1 MGMDL
6 TYSLSSIMTVSAGY
20 ILVAPCFFNASR
32 SPGLIENAS
41 VSTISLMMPYFI
53 WRFRKGMAA
62 GMICYYNVCILFLY
76 FIGPFFT
83 MSMLYSPIRNTW
95 FLVLL
100 GFAGIMV
107 TASNCDSAKSE

>member
-41 VSTISLMMPYFI
+41 VSTISLMMSYFI
-53 WRFRKGMAA
+53 WRFRKGMVA
-62 GMICYYNVCILFLY
+62 GTICYNNVCILFLY
-76 FIGPFFT
+76 FIGSFFDVDALFT
-83 MSMLYSPIRNTW
+83 HTQYQVSCSIWVCGYYGH
-95 FLVLL
+95 
-100 GFAGIMV
+100 GFQL
-107 TASNCDSAKSE
+107 